1 MLKILTIAV
10 REYRAMVA
18 TKAFL
23 LSITVMPLLMF
34 GSIVAMNLLQ
44 KVGGTETRRIVV
56 ADGTEFL
63 YPALEAAIATRNEQL
78 GNPASEP
85 TRRGG
90 LGPDVTRFQL
100 ERATNPVLSDEERL
114 RYSGEIRTGALYG
127 LLEIPAGIESV
138 PELDVESLRNGK
150 LPERESAKFYSVDS
164 SLSEARQFLQAAIN
178 ATVKVKRLQQAGID
192 PLAVER
198 ASLPVEVAGM
208 GLVEREAGGK
218 IAAAKKKDELSALM
232 LPMGAMML
240 MFLVIFLA
248 AQPALESVLEE
259 KSGRIAEVLLGC
271 ATPVQLMAGK
281 LLGCVAGS
289 LTIFGI
295 YLLGGYFF
303 MQRLGWMEM
312 IPYHLLPWFIV
323 FQILG
328 VTLYSSVFMAIGAS
342 VNQLKEAQSMLLPVW
357 VLKMLPFFIWLNVI
371 RGPNDLVPTLLSFF
385 PPATPTMM
393 VLRLATGAVIPWWQ
407 PYLGVAVALAATLL
421 CVFVAARIF
430 RVGLLWQGKTP
441 RLVELFRWAARG

>member
-1 MLKILTIAV
+1 MTKIFTIAI

-34 GSIVAMNLLQ
+34 GSIIAMNLLQ
-44 KVGGTETRRIVV
+44 KVGGGETRRIVV
-56 ADGTEFL
+56 ADGTQFL
-63 YPALEAAIATRNEQL
+63 FPALEAAVAARNDQL
-78 GNPASEP
+78 HHLHNDTSE
-85 TRRGG
+85 RGG
-90 LGPDVTRFQL
+90 LGPDINRFQL
-100 ERATNPVLSDEERL
+100 ELATTPALTDEDRL
-114 RYSGEIRTGALYG
+114 RYSSEIRAGTLYG
-127 LLEIPAGIESV
+127 LLEIPAGV
-138 PELDVESLRNGK
+138 DATPEIDLESLREGN
-150 LPERESAKFYSVDS
+150 LPPQVSAKFYSVDS
-164 SLSEARQFLQAAIN
+164 SLSEARQFLQVVIN
-178 ATVKVKRLQQAGID
+178 KSVKTKRLAEAGID
-192 PLAVER
+192 PLAVEL
-198 ASLPVEVAGM
+198 ASLPVEVSGM

-218 IAAAKKKDELSALM
+218 ITAAQKKDELSTLM
-232 LPMGAMML
+232 MPMGAMML

-295 YLLGGYFF
+295 YLLGGYFIA
-303 MQRLGWMEM
+303 QRVGWIGM

-357 VLKMLPFFIWLNVI
+357 VVKMLPFFIWLNVI

-393 VLRLATGAVIPWWQ
+393 VLRLATGAAIPWWQ
-407 PYLGVAVALAATLL
+407 PYLGVLVALAATLACIFL
-421 CVFVAARIF
+421 AARIF